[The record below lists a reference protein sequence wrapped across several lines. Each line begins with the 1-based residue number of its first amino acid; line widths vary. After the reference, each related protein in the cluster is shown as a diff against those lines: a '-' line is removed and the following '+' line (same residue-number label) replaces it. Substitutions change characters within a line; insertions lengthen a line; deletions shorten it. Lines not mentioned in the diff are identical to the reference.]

1 LELDV
6 PVEIITII
14 VGISWIPWIFRFT
27 WSSIIDYF
35 GSHTR
40 KTFVLVGGL
49 FGAFCFFALYFIDP
63 VEHLL
68 IFAILQMAGHVG
80 ITFLMSASSAW
91 AIDICSENERGKA
104 SGALKAGE
112 AISFGLTAVVFSQ
125 IALNFGYRI
134 IFPITAVGIFLF
146 LILPLITNEVKI
158 KRKREKISSKVI
170 AELRKKTTQLI
181 AILGP
186 IISISGGITIIAA
199 PIFASEFLKL
209 NVAQIGIVS
218 AIGLLIGIPS
228 SYIGGYLADKKGRK
242 QTMYIAIIP
251 NTILFLSLIFFEDIL
266 ILLPYFII
274 IFLGHFVTA
283 SLLAMYMDATN
294 KKIAATQFSLFVSIA
309 NIGYCGGSA
318 ITGILIKNIGFNG
331 LFIILALTNIISL
344 LYLRY
349 MKLESK
355 P

>member
-1 LELDV
+1 LELDIS
-6 PVEIITII
+6 VEIIAII
-14 VGISWIPWIFRFT
+14 VAISWIPWIFRFT

-35 GSHTR
+35 GKYSR
-40 KTFVLVGGL
+40 KIFVLLGGVS
-49 FGAFCFFALYFIDP
+49 GAFCFFALYFIDP
-63 VEHLL
+63 VEHLA

-91 AIDICSENERGKA
+91 AIDICNENERGKA

-112 AISFGLTAVVFSQ
+112 AISFGLTAVIFSQ
-125 IALNFGYRI
+125 IALNYGYRI
-134 IFPITAVGIFLF
+134 IFPITAVGILIFLF
-146 LILPLITNEVKI
+146 LPFITNEEKI
-158 KRKREKISSKVI
+158 RRKREKIFKKVI
-170 AELRKKTTQLI
+170 IEFRNKTTQLV
-181 AILGP
+181 AIFGP

-218 AIGLLIGIPS
+218 ATGLLIGIPA

-242 QTMYIAIIP
+242 NTMYIAIFPSI
-251 NTILFLSLIFFEDIL
+251 ILFFSLIFFDDIL

-283 SLLAMYMDATN
+283 SLLAVYMDATN

-309 NIGYCGGSA
+309 NIGYFGGSA
-318 ITGILIKNIGFNG
+318 VTGILIKNFGFDG
-331 LFIILALTNIISL
+331 LFITLALINIISL
-344 LYLRY
+344 LYLRNI
-349 MKLESK
+349 KLKS
-355 P
+355 